1 MQVNGPFQL
10 VYLPW
15 IKDPWRG
22 SLGVPFPAPLTGTT
36 INVKLSQGLE
46 LFTVNLY
53 SDEQSLQEIVKGF
66 SALAVLVIS
75 MV

>member
-10 VYLPW
+10 VYLPCV
-15 IKDPWRG
+15 KDPWRG

-36 INVKLSQGLE
+36 VNVKLSQGLE

-53 SDEQSLQEIVKGF
+53 SEEQSLHDTVKGF
-66 SALAVLVIS
+66 SASAVLVIS
-75 MV
+75 MM